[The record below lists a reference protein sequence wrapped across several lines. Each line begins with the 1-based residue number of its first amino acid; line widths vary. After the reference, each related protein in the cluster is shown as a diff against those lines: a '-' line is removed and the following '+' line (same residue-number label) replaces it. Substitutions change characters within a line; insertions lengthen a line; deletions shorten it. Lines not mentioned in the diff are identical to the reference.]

1 MATAARERLA
11 EMLGAVAP
19 PAAPFTRMT
28 AKASNLRM
36 EVDGIGP
43 ITLPVTAERAGELCR
58 LGKPAR
64 FGRGEET
71 LTDRSVRDT
80 WEIPKELVRVE
91 WSSAFATALE
101 MVRDGLGLPPG
112 CALTAEF
119 HSMLVYETGQFF
131 APHQDSEK
139 DDSMVGSLVVSLPSV
154 HTGGALVI
162 SHQGQSATFRGSKST
177 LSLVAFYSDCRHEVR
192 PVTSGHRITLTY
204 NLLADGS
211 TGRPA
216 PGGAD
221 VDAVAGCLTE
231 HFATRSPTRTIAPNP
246 TRRFGWPTC
255 STMSTPPAG

>member
-80 WEIPKELVRVE
+80 WEIPKELVRDSPRRGR
-91 WSSAFATALE
+91 WCSA
-101 MVRDGLGLPPG
+101 G
-112 CALTAEF
+112 
-119 HSMLVYETGQFF
+119 
-131 APHQDSEK
+131 
-139 DDSMVGSLVVSLPSV
+139 
-154 HTGGALVI
+154 
-162 SHQGQSATFRGSKST
+162 
-177 LSLVAFYSDCRHEVR
+177 
-192 PVTSGHRITLTY
+192 
-204 NLLADGS
+204 
-211 TGRPA
+211 
-216 PGGAD
+216 
-221 VDAVAGCLTE
+221 
-231 HFATRSPTRTIAPNP
+231 
-246 TRRFGWPTC
+246 
-255 STMSTPPAG
+255 